1 MGLVRRHRWFF
12 AAAGI
17 TLAFAAVCFTARGSS
32 PALTAFADLIGL
44 ALMLVALWVC
54 SANALARPRKERSF
68 WALTVFAFLLW
79 TINQFA
85 WSIWEIILH
94 RPIPDPFLFDIILFF
109 HTVPMIAAVAW
120 RPDLLAQREKMLL
133 SLLNFLMLCG
143 WWVFLY
149 AFIVFPHQY
158 VVADVGKYNI
168 FYDGLYGVENAVLGG
183 VLVLASV
190 TSSGGW
196 RRLYLHLLAASVV
209 YGLNSQLLDRASANS
224 TYYSGSVYDIALVGT
239 VAWITAAAISSR
251 QWDLKSVELNPDR
264 RWKNLVPQL
273 AMLAILSLPV
283 LGSWTVL
290 FDHSPAASRTFRI
303 FAVLGAMLLLGSFV
317 FLRQYLQD
325 QTLMS
330 LLGESRR
337 AYQSQMQL
345 QNQLVQKEKLASLG
359 NLIAGAAHE
368 IDHPLTAVMS
378 YSEQLWSKEKLTDE
392 QNALL
397 RKIVNQARRTRDLV
411 ANLLSF
417 ARQAPGEKIVVD
429 LALLLN
435 RAAQLME
442 PRRQSSKVKLQI
454 SIGEHFPPVR
464 GNPNQLFQACVE
476 IIENAMDA
484 MSEAGGGMLEISAQ
498 RQEGDVV
505 LQFSDTGPG
514 LRDPQRVF
522 DPFYTTK
529 PVGKGTGLGLSA
541 VYGVVQD
548 HGGQIT
554 CRNKA
559 DGGALF
565 VLKLPAV
572 TEAAAQTA
580 VAAG

>member
-1 MGLVRRHRWFF
+1 MGFVRQHRWFI

-17 TLAFAAVCFTARGSS
+17 TLAFGAVCFKSHGPS
-32 PALTAFADLIGL
+32 PALTAFADLTGL
-44 ALMLVALWVC
+44 AVMLVALGVC
-54 SANALARPRKERSF
+54 AGNALARPRPERSF
-68 WALTVFAFLLW
+68 WALMVLAFLLW
-79 TINQFA
+79 ISNQIA
-85 WSIWEIILH
+85 WSLLEVVLH
-94 RPIPDPFLFDIILFF
+94 RAIPDPFLFDIVLFF

-120 RPDLLAQREKMLL
+120 RPDLIAKREKMLL

-158 VVADVGKYNI
+158 VVANVGKYNVY
-168 FYDGLYGVENAVLGG
+168 YDGLYAVENALLVG
-183 VLVLASV
+183 VLILGAV

-196 RRLYLHLLAASVV
+196 RRLYLHILAASVL
-209 YGLNSQLLDRASANS
+209 YGINSQLLDRASAES
-224 TYYSGSVYDIALVGT
+224 TYYSGSLYDVALFGT
-239 VAWITAAAISSR
+239 VTWIAAAALSSR
-251 QWDLKSVELNPDR
+251 DWELKSAEFHLDS
-264 RWKNLVPQL
+264 RWKKLIPQL

-283 LGSWTVL
+283 LGLWTVL
-290 FDHSPAASRTFRI
+290 MDPSPTASKNFRI

-330 LLGESRR
+330 LLRESRR
-337 AYQSQMQL
+337 AYESQRQL
-345 QNQLVQKEKLASLG
+345 QSQLVQKEKLASLG

-378 YSEQLWSKEKLTDE
+378 YSEQLWSKEKLTDD
-392 QNALL
+392 QKALL
-397 RKIVNQARRTRDLV
+397 RKLVNQARRTRDLV

-429 LALLLN
+429 MALLLN
-435 RAAQLME
+435 RAVQLME
-442 PRRQSSKVKLQI
+442 PRRQSSKVKLQV
-454 SIGEHFPPVR
+454 SVGQHFPPVR
-464 GNPNQLFQACVE
+464 GNANQLFQACVE
-476 IIENAMDA
+476 MIENAMDA
-484 MSEAGGGMLEISAQ
+484 MDKSGGVLEISAQ
-498 RQEGDVV
+498 RQDGDVV

-554 CRNKA
+554 CRNKPE
-559 DGGALF
+559 GGALF

-572 TEAAAQTA
+572 TEVAAQTA
-580 VAAG
+580 GAAG

>member
-17 TLAFAAVCFTARGSS
+17 TLAFAAVCFTARGPS

-85 WSIWEIILH
+85 WSIWEIVLH

-330 LLGESRR
+330 LLRESRR

-559 DGGALF
+559 ECGALF

>member
-1 MGLVRRHRWFF
+1 MGLVRRHRWYF

-17 TLAFAAVCFTARGSS
+17 TLAFAVVCLTAHGPS
-32 PALTAFADLIGL
+32 PALTAFADLAGL
-44 ALMLVALWVC
+44 AVMLVALGVC
-54 SANALARPRKERSF
+54 AGNALSGPRPERSF
-68 WALTVFAFLLW
+68 WALMVFAFLLW
-79 TINQFA
+79 TSNQVA
-85 WSIWEIILH
+85 WSVWEIVFQ
-94 RPIPDPFLFDIILFF
+94 RPVPDPFVFDIVLFF

-120 RPDLLAQREKMLL
+120 RPDLLAKPGKILL
-133 SLLNFLMLCG
+133 SLLNFLMLFG
-143 WWVFLY
+143 WWVFFY

-158 VVADVGKYNI
+158 VVFDVDKYNVY
-168 FYDGLYGVENAVLGG
+168 YDGLYAVENALLVG
-183 VLVLASV
+183 VLVLATV

-196 RRLYLHLLAASVV
+196 RRLYLHLLAASVLYAV
-209 YGLNSQLLDRASANS
+209 NSQLLNRAEAQK
-224 TYYSGSVYDIALVGT
+224 TYYSGSLYDVPLIGA
-239 VAWITAAAISSR
+239 VAWIVAAALSSR
-251 QWDLKSVELNPDR
+251 QWELRSVEFHLDR
-264 RWKNLVPQL
+264 RWKNLMPQL

-283 LGSWTVL
+283 LGLWTVL
-290 FDHSPAASRTFRI
+290 FDASPAASRNFRI
-303 FAVLGAMLLLGSFV
+303 FAVLAAMPLLGSFV

-330 LLGESRR
+330 LLRDSRR
-337 AYQSQMQL
+337 AYESQMQL

-378 YSEQLWSKEKLTDE
+378 YSEQLWSREKLTDE
-392 QNALL
+392 QKVLL

-417 ARQAPGEKIVVD
+417 AQQAPGEKIVVD
-429 LALLLN
+429 LALLLT

-442 PRRQSSKVKLQI
+442 PRRQSGKVKLQM
-454 SIGEHFPPVR
+454 SIAQNFPPVR
-464 GNPNQLFQACVE
+464 GNANQLFQVFVE

-484 MSEAGGGMLEISAQ
+484 LDESGGGALEISAQ
-498 RQEGDVV
+498 RDNGDVV
-505 LQFSDTGPG
+505 LQFSDNGAG
-514 LRDPQRVF
+514 IRDPQRVF

-548 HGGQIT
+548 HCGQIT
-554 CRNKA
+554 CRNKPE
-559 DGGALF
+559 GGALF

-572 TEAAAQTA
+572 TEIAAQTA
-580 VAAG
+580 GATG

>member
-17 TLAFAAVCFTARGSS
+17 TLAFAAVCFTARGPS

-85 WSIWEIILH
+85 WSIWEIVLH

-168 FYDGLYGVENAVLGG
+168 FYDGLYGVENAVLVG

-251 QWDLKSVELNPDR
+251 QWDLKSFELIPDR

-273 AMLAILSLPV
+273 ALLSILSLPV

-330 LLGESRR
+330 LLRESRR

-411 ANLLSF
+411 ASLLSF
-417 ARQAPGEKIVVD
+417 AQQAPGEKIVVD
-429 LALLLN
+429 LGILLN

-464 GNPNQLFQACVE
+464 GNP
-476 IIENAMDA
+476 
-484 MSEAGGGMLEISAQ
+484 
-498 RQEGDVV
+498 
-505 LQFSDTGPG
+505 
-514 LRDPQRVF
+514 
-522 DPFYTTK
+522 
-529 PVGKGTGLGLSA
+529 
-541 VYGVVQD
+541 
-548 HGGQIT
+548 
-554 CRNKA
+554 
-559 DGGALF
+559 
-565 VLKLPAV
+565 
-572 TEAAAQTA
+572 
-580 VAAG
+580 

>member
-17 TLAFAAVCFTARGSS
+17 TLAFAAVCFSARGPS
-32 PALTAFADLIGL
+32 PTLTAFADLTGL
-44 ALMLVALWVC
+44 AVMLVALGVC
-54 SANALARPRKERSF
+54 AANAMARPRQERSF

-79 TINQFA
+79 IINQFA
-85 WSIWEIILH
+85 WSLWEIVLH
-94 RPIPDPFLFDIILFF
+94 RPIPDPFVFDVVLFF

-120 RPDLLAQREKMLL
+120 RPDLLVKREKMLL

-158 VVADVGKYNI
+158 VVANVGKYNI
-168 FYDGLYGVENAVLGG
+168 FYDGLYGVENVVLVG
-183 VLVLASV
+183 VLVLASAS
-190 TSSGGW
+190 SSGGW
-196 RRLYLHLLAASVV
+196 RRLYLHLLAASVL
-209 YGLNSQLLDRASANS
+209 YGLNSQLLDRASADS
-224 TYYSGSVYDIALVGT
+224 SYYSGSLYDVPLVGT

-251 QWDLKSVELNPDR
+251 EWDLKSVEFNLDR
-264 RWKNLVPQL
+264 RWKNLIPQV
-273 AMLAILSLPV
+273 AMVAILSLPV
-283 LGSWTVL
+283 LGLWTVL
-290 FDHSPAASRTFRI
+290 FDHSPVASRTFRI
-303 FAVLGAMLLLGSFV
+303 FAVLGAMLLLGCFV

-325 QTLMS
+325 QTLIS
-330 LLGESRR
+330 LVHESRR
-337 AYQSQMQL
+337 AYETQMQL

-359 NLIAGAAHE
+359 KLIAGAAHE

-378 YSEQLWSKEKLTDE
+378 YSEELWSKQRLTDE

-417 ARQAPGEKIVVD
+417 AQQAPGEKIVVD
-429 LALLLN
+429 LALLLT

-442 PRRQSSKVKLQI
+442 SRRQSGKIKLQV
-454 SIGEHFPPVR
+454 SVGPEFPPVR
-464 GNPNQLFQACVE
+464 GNANQLFQVCVE

-484 MSEAGGGMLEISAQ
+484 LDESGGGMLEISAQ
-498 RQEGDVV
+498 RQNADVV

-514 LRDPQRVF
+514 IRDPQRVF

-541 VYGVVQD
+541 VYGVVQE

-554 CRNKA
+554 CRNKPE
-559 DGGALF
+559 GGALF

-572 TEAAAQTA
+572 TEVAAQTA
-580 VAAG
+580 GAAG